1 MNKSNREYK
10 KWLSE
15 LKEKINSAQIKAALQ
30 LNEQLLQLYW
40 ELGEQIIKKLNDEKW
55 GNSVVD
61 NLSSD
66 LQLSFPEIKG
76 FSRRN
81 LFYMKRWVEFYS
93 SKNTKVQQAVAQ
105 IKNTIVQQAVAQL
118 KMPIVQQAVAQIEM
132 PESLMFSIPWG
143 HHILIIS
150 KIFKVEEAVFY
161 IQKTIENNWSR
172 SVLLH
177 QLDSNLYKR
186 QIKNLK
192 VSNFK
197 KTLPKQHSD
206 LANQILKDPY
216 TFDFISLGM
225 EANEREIEQSL
236 TQHIAKFLVEL
247 GKGFAYVGKQYHLA
261 VGNKDFYIDLLFY
274 HLQLHSYVVIELKA
288 KEFSPEHVGQISF
301 YLNAVDAQV
310 KSEIDNPTIGII
322 ICKEKNRIIAEY
334 ALRNVK
340 NPIGVS
346 AYTLTQSI
354 PKKLQKVLPTIEE
367 LESGFDKMEKLVRRG
382 ERKINEK
389 EKKRVKDNTLIKNRK
404 STTTNKKSK

>member
-236 TQHIAKFLVEL
+236 TQHIAKF
-247 GKGFAYVGKQYHLA
+247 
-261 VGNKDFYIDLLFY
+261 
-274 HLQLHSYVVIELKA
+274 
-288 KEFSPEHVGQISF
+288 
-301 YLNAVDAQV
+301 
-310 KSEIDNPTIGII
+310 
-322 ICKEKNRIIAEY
+322 
-334 ALRNVK
+334 
-340 NPIGVS
+340 
-346 AYTLTQSI
+346 
-354 PKKLQKVLPTIEE
+354 
-367 LESGFDKMEKLVRRG
+367 
-382 ERKINEK
+382 
-389 EKKRVKDNTLIKNRK
+389 
-404 STTTNKKSK
+404 